1 MEVIEIQTLID
12 ITKTKAVRANQGSQL
27 EYNQNRNFLTLCQ
40 CVEIRSIM
48 EYDSAPTVDT
58 IDVKGL
64 GFGSDY
70 KGKHRVWTFRFRPDR
85 MGVYVDESGNKVGCL
100 LEDLDQVP
108 VIKNLTETVNID
120 RAMFNCKDASSKNVV
135 VRTIT
140 GSI

>member
-12 ITKTKAVRANQGSQL
+12 ITKTKAVRPNQGSQL
-27 EYNQNRNFLTLCQ
+27 EYDQNRNFMTLCQ
-40 CVEIRSIM
+40 CIEIRSIM
-48 EYDSAPTVDT
+48 EYDSPPTVDN

-64 GFGSDY
+64 GFGSEY

-85 MGVYVDESGNKVGCL
+85 VGVYIDEAGNKVGSL
-100 LEDLDQVP
+100 LDDLDQVP

-135 VRTIT
+135 VRTVD
-140 GSI
+140 GST